1 MKQSI
6 SKKISVLIFSCI
18 LLLTALLS
26 SINYYLTKENLL
38 KSAETKLISDLQL
51 SYNYVDQ
58 KISGEWEIIDN
69 QLYKG
74 NVNMVG
80 NMTIVDSIG
89 KLTNGDSTTLFQN
102 DTRISTNVMKDGK
115 RAINT
120 KVADD
125 VANVVINQKK
135 RFIGRANV
143 VGNWYQT
150 AYEPILNSKGEVIG
164 IWFVG
169 VPESPYIKIAQQS
182 AINNLWIS
190 LAISIFIIL
199 IISFY
204 TKRKIISPIIQ
215 LKNTANEIANLN
227 LNVKI
232 ITPKGNDEIAQLAN
246 AFRKMRDYLKVFATT
261 VASSANHVAE
271 TSHSLA
277 ESAKQTSESA
287 NQIGVTMNEVAMGSG
302 SQADQAGQIVKM
314 MEQTVKVVS
323 TSLDKIEETAK
334 SAMDSTSIARKG
346 GEAINEAI
354 EHLVTVT
361 QTVSDATDSIQKL
374 GNRSEEIG
382 GIITVITG
390 IAEQTNL
397 LALNAAIE
405 AARAGEQ
412 GKGFAVVADEVR
424 RLAEQ
429 SSLSAGQIK
438 NLISAIQDETSVT
451 VRTMESNLVAMKEQV
466 SLINK
471 GGNALREIVEKV
483 EKTEV
488 DVQQI
493 KETFELVNMNSL
505 QVQHAIQDI
514 SSIIEESAAATEE
527 VAAASEEQFATIE
540 EITASADELAY
551 ISKQLRNEANK
562 FQLKTKETVF
572 PIMEIR

>member
-6 SKKISVLIFSCI
+6 SKKINVLIFSCI

-26 SINYYLTKENLL
+26 SVNYYLTKENLL

-51 SYNYVDQ
+51 SYTYVDL
-58 KISGEWEIIDN
+58 KIPGEWEIIDG

-80 NMTIVDSIG
+80 NMDIVDRIG
-89 KLTNGDSTTLFQN
+89 KLTNGDSTTLFQY

-150 AYEPILNSKGEVIG
+150 AYEPILNSKGEVVG

-169 VPESPYIKIAQQS
+169 VQESPYIKIAQQS
-182 AINNLWIS
+182 AINNIWIS

-199 IISFY
+199 IISFF

-215 LKNTANEIANLN
+215 LRNTANEIANLN

-246 AFRKMRDYLKVFATT
+246 AFRKMRDYLNEFATT

-271 TSHSLA
+271 FSHSLA

-302 SQADQAGQIVKM
+302 SQADQAGHIVKM
-314 MEQTVKVVS
+314 MEQTVKEVS
-323 TSLDKIEETAK
+323 TSLDKIEVTAK

-346 GEAINEAI
+346 EAAINEAI

-412 GKGFAVVADEVR
+412 GKGFSVVADEVR
-424 RLAEQ
+424 MLAEQ

-466 SLINK
+466 ALINR

-488 DVQQI
+488 DVHQM
-493 KETFELVNMNSL
+493 KETFEHINMNSL
-505 QVQHAIQDI
+505 QVQHSIQDI
-514 SSIIEESAAATEE
+514 SSIIEETAAATEE
-527 VAAASEEQFATIE
+527 VAAASEEQYATIE
-540 EITASADELAY
+540 EITASADELAN
-551 ISKQLRNEANK
+551 IANQLRNEANQ
-562 FQLKTKETVF
+562 FQL
-572 PIMEIR
+572 

>member
-1 MKQSI
+1 MMKQSI
-6 SKKISVLIFSCI
+6 SKKINVLIFSCI
-18 LLLTALLS
+18 LLLTTLLS
-26 SINYYLTKENLL
+26 SVNYYLTKENLL

-51 SYNYVDQ
+51 SYTYVDL
-58 KISGEWEIIDN
+58 KIPGEWEIIDG

-80 NMTIVDSIG
+80 NMDIVDRIG
-89 KLTNGDSTTLFQN
+89 KLTNGDSTTLFQY

-150 AYEPILNSKGEVIG
+150 AYEPILNSKGEVVG

-169 VPESPYIKIAQQS
+169 VQESPYIKIAQQS
-182 AINNLWIS
+182 AINNIWIS

-199 IISFY
+199 IISFF

-215 LKNTANEIANLN
+215 LRNMANEIANLN
-227 LNVKI
+227 LDVKI
-232 ITPKGNDEIAQLAN
+232 ITPKGNDEIAQLTN
-246 AFRKMRDYLKVFATT
+246 AFRKMRDYLNKFATT

-271 TSHSLA
+271 FSHSLA

-302 SQADQAGQIVKM
+302 SQADQAGHIVKM
-314 MEQTVKVVS
+314 MEQTVKEVS
-323 TSLDKIEETAK
+323 TSLDKIEVTAK

-346 GEAINEAI
+346 EAAINEAI

-412 GKGFAVVADEVR
+412 GKGFAVVANEVR
-424 RLAEQ
+424 MLAEK
-429 SSLSAGQIK
+429 SSLSARQIK

-466 SLINK
+466 SLINR

-488 DVQQI
+488 DVHQM
-493 KETFELVNMNSL
+493 KETFEHINMNSL
-505 QVQHAIQDI
+505 QVQHSIQDI
-514 SSIIEESAAATEE
+514 SSIIEETAAATEE
-527 VAAASEEQFATIE
+527 VAAATEEQYATIE
-540 EITASADELAY
+540 EITASADELVNIAN
-551 ISKQLRNEANK
+551 QLRNEANQ
-562 FQLKTKETVF
+562 FQL
-572 PIMEIR
+572 